1 MGYYS
6 EYNGGIDIDNA
17 GIETLNP
24 ILDKFSQLIKDN
36 TDGDIDIMQ
45 RENTVSISLWGEGR
59 WYDWNTDLD
68 RFAKEL
74 ADMGYTVNGSVDRSG
89 EDSGDL
95 ERWDCD
101 DNKTATTPA
110 RIIYATD
117 AEILDAIKEACADG
131 AEAILDTLK
140 SKNLY

>member
-17 GIETLNP
+17 SIETLNP
-24 ILDKFSQLIKDN
+24 ILDKFSQLIKYN
-36 TDGDIDIMQ
+36 TGGDIDIMQ
-45 RENTVSISLWGEGR
+45 CENTVSISLWGEGK
-59 WYDWNTDLD
+59 WYDWSDDLD
-68 RFAKEL
+68 RFVKEL
-74 ADMGYTVNGSVDRSG
+74 ADMGYTVTGNVDRSG

-95 ERWDCD
+95 ERWECY

-131 AEAILDTLK
+131 AEAILNNLK